1 MGKGKE
7 MTDNKHNS
15 TAQHGTAL
23 CGAVFSQKQ
32 SLVFCVDWVG
42 GFDHHQGY
50 NSVINSNIEGIL
62 CIDIQRIYINNMLM
76 VDIGNVR
83 VRRN

>member
-1 MGKGKE
+1 
-7 MTDNKHNS
+7 
-15 TAQHGTAL
+15 
-23 CGAVFSQKQ
+23 
-32 SLVFCVDWVG
+32 
-42 GFDHHQGY
+42 
-50 NSVINSNIEGIL
+50 VINSNIEGIL